1 MQYQV
6 PQFIEM
12 EDKIVGPLTLKQ
24 FGYLAGGGILSFALF
39 FILKMG
45 FAITL
50 AIPIVAAAITMAFG
64 KIKGTPMPK
73 YLSAMIGFALKPQL
87 YLWKKK

>member
-12 EDKIVGPLTLKQ
+12 EDKIIGPLTLKQ
-24 FGYLAGGGILSFALF
+24 FGFVAVAGVICFIFFKTLTTTFAVILSLPVASAAM
-39 FILKMG
+39 IL
-45 FAITL
+45 
-50 AIPIVAAAITMAFG
+50 AFG
-64 KIKGTPMPK
+64 KIKGISALK
-73 YLSAMIGFALKPQL
+73 YISSFIKFSLKPQL